1 MSNEINIEL
10 ETIEVK
16 SEEKRLRSSWKVCT
30 SMKEWYGRLP
40 RKKKKQLKKLMG
52 EEGFVRW
59 WNGLDIH
66 TYHNVDAEKELTEL
80 LKQEKENKDE

>member
-59 WNGLDIH
+59 WTDVCKL
-66 TYHNVDAEKELTEL
+66 NVSYDTKR
-80 LKQEKENKDE
+80 KGKRIV

>member
-1 MSNEINIEL
+1 MNNEINIGL

-16 SEEKRLRSSWKVCT
+16 SKEKQLRYSWKVCT
-30 SMKEWYGRLP
+30 NNKEWYGRLP
-40 RKKKKQLKKLMG
+40 RKKKKQLKKRMG

-59 WNGLDIH
+59 WNGLDVYCH
-66 TYHNVDAEKELTEL
+66 PDVEKELENL